1 MAVTLEQFGLDHL
14 PAGERFELV
23 GLLWDSLG
31 DGEFTPPEWHLLELE
46 SRIAEADANPD
57 AAIPWTDFKAK
68 WLGEA

>member
-1 MAVTLEQFGLDHL
+1 MAVTLEQFGLDQL
-14 PAGERFELV
+14 PADDRLELV

-31 DGEFTPPEWHLLELE
+31 DGQFTPPEWHVRELE

-57 AAIPWTDFKAK
+57 AAIPWGEFKVK